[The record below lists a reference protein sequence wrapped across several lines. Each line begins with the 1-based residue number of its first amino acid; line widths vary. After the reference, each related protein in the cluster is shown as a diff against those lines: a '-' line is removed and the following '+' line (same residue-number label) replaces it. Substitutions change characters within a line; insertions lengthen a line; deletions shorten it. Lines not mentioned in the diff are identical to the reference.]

1 MDSPVAPGAAAPPAG
16 TAQAPDDPV
25 PVLLRRYRTA
35 RERRRRWES
44 LWQACYDHALPH
56 RQSALGDATPGAG
69 APATLYD
76 GTAPDA
82 VDQLAASMVAQ
93 LTPPW
98 ARWFDLAAGSDLDD
112 AEKADVAPILQQ
124 TAEVLRAAFAGSNFA
139 VEIHQAYLDLV
150 TIGTA
155 CLAFE
160 EAPRGEPSAF
170 RFAAVPMADVA
181 LDEGP
186 SGRLDTVFRRVRLS
200 LPALRQRYPGAVL
213 PPDLETRTARE
224 PDLDLSV
231 LECVVPDARGYA
243 YTALLLGAAEA
254 ADLIGDVAT
263 PGTEAA
269 SILARGRFAV
279 SPYLCFRW
287 LKAPGEVYGRSP
299 VMKALPDIRTA
310 NKVVELVLKNA
321 SIAVT
326 GIWQAG
332 HRGFPLLPGIFQ
344 QARNPL
350 KHRLF
355 WAIGRPT
362 TTRENSGICFRLLP
376 ICFRF

>member
-1 MDSPVAPGAAAPPAG
+1 MDNPTPAPVLVAGAPPDP
-16 TAQAPDDPV
+16 APDADPV
-25 PVLLRRYRTA
+25 PALLRRYRGA

-56 RQSALGDATPGAG
+56 RQSALGDAAPGVG
-69 APATLYD
+69 ASPTLYD

-112 AEKADVAPILQQ
+112 TEKADIAPILEQ
-124 TAEVLRAAFAGSNFA
+124 TAEVLRTAFAGSNFA
-139 VEIHQAYLDLV
+139 VEIHQCYMDLV

-160 EAPRGEPSAF
+160 EAPPGEPSAF

-186 SGRLDTVFRRVRLS
+186 SGRLDTVFRSVRLS
-200 LPALRQRYPGAVL
+200 LSALRERYPGAVL
-213 PPDLETRTARE
+213 PPDLEARTARE

-231 LECVVPDARGYA
+231 LDCVVPDRRGYA

-254 ADLIGDVAT
+254 AGVANDAHGRVGHRAG
-263 PGTEAA
+263 PGAVRR
-269 SILARGRFAV
+269 LALSVLSLAEGTGRGLWPLSGHEGA
-279 SPYLCFRW
+279 
-287 LKAPGEVYGRSP
+287 
-299 VMKALPDIRTA
+299 
-310 NKVVELVLKNA
+310 
-321 SIAVT
+321 
-326 GIWQAG
+326 AG
-332 HRGFPLLPGIFQ
+332 HPHRQQGRGTGAQERL
-344 QARNPL
+344 
-350 KHRLF
+350 HRGHRHL
-355 WAIGRPT
+355 AGR
-362 TTRENSGICFRLLP
+362 R
-376 ICFRF
+376 